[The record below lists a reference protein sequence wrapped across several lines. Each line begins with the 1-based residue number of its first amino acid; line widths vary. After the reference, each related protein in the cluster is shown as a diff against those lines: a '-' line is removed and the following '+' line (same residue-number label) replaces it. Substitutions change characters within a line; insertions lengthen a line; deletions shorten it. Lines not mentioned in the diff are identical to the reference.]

1 MSVLEK
7 GIEEKREGGMALIM
21 IDIDHFKG
29 INDTYGHTVGD
40 EVIVKISGV
49 LQDSV
54 RKTDILGRIG
64 GEEFMV
70 VLNDV
75 DQETACAI
83 AEDLR
88 EKVMNIAWI
97 RVREQVTISSGLY
110 MVKESDSLNDALE
123 AVDTRLYQAKDE
135 GRNRVAV

>member
-1 MSVLEK
+1 
-7 GIEEKREGGMALIM
+7 
-21 IDIDHFKG
+21 
-29 INDTYGHTVGD
+29 VGD